1 MRITLLETS
10 IVILRN
16 SFKEKLYN
24 NIMNLNLPKTNFTK
38 VSDITIPDIFN
49 RRMKTGVESLDEIFG
64 QGILPGSSFTVTAK
78 AGCGKTTFLL
88 QLFEALALNGY
99 NVAYASGEENKYQLA
114 FNCKRLNVCNI
125 NIANETDIETL
136 CEVTQSYDALV
147 IDSFQSLTSDKKL
160 NSRQLEA
167 LAITKLVKAAKDNE
181 CALFFIMHLT
191 KGGVLK
197 GGTLIPHT
205 VDVNMEIYLDEEQMD
220 LNAKTI
226 SFSKN
231 RFGPCI
237 EYSALL
243 TGRGFMFNGIKQE
256 VKIPSKSE
264 RNLERMNQVLEM
276 NDPPYITKIRVMDE
290 LGISPAQAYTLLKEM
305 CERNKIK
312 KFGRGD
318 SAIYKVVPEIS
329 LETLV
334 RPARLSN
341 MSEAIVVGPV
351 HDLKDMQDEYNAA

>member
-1 MRITLLETS
+1 MKITFQGTL
-10 IVILRN
+10 IVILR
-16 SFKEKLYN
+16 SLYKEQPYN
-24 NIMNLNLPKTNFTK
+24 NTMNLNLPKSTFQK
-38 VSDITIPDIFN
+38 VSDITVPDIFN
-49 RRMKTGVESLDEIFG
+49 RRMKTGVETLDEIFG

-114 FNCKRLNVCNI
+114 FNCNRLNVRNV
-125 NIANETDIETL
+125 NIANETDIDTL

-147 IDSFQSLTSDKKL
+147 IDSFQALTSTQKL

-191 KGGVLK
+191 KGGILK

-205 VDVNMEIYLDEEQMD
+205 VDVNMEIFLDEEQMD
-220 LNAKTI
+220 LNAKVI

-231 RFGPCI
+231 RFGPCM

-243 TGRGFMFNGIKQE
+243 TGKGFVFNGVKEE
-256 VKIPSKSE
+256 VKIPSKAE
-264 RNLERMNQVLEM
+264 RNKERMNQVLEM
-276 NDPPYITKIRVMDE
+276 NEPPHITKTRVMEE
-290 LGISPAQAYTLLKEM
+290 LEISPAQAYTLLKEM
-305 CERNKIK
+305 CDKNLIK

-318 SAIYKVVPEIS
+318 SAVYKVVNVKPV
-329 LETLV
+329 TLQIPGFV
-334 RPARLSN
+334 N
-341 MSEAIVVGPV
+341 MSDIVDSIVIDNPS
-351 HDLKDMQDEYNAA
+351 

>member
-1 MRITLLETS
+1 
-10 IVILRN
+10 
-16 SFKEKLYN
+16 
-24 NIMNLNLPKTNFTK
+24 MNLNLEKSKFQK
-38 VSDITIPDIFN
+38 VSDIMIPDIFN
-49 RRMKTGVESLDEIFG
+49 RRMKTNVATLDEIFG

-114 FNCKRLNVCNI
+114 FNCNRLNVRNV

-147 IDSFQSLTSDKKL
+147 IDSFQALTSDKKL

-167 LAITKLVKAAKDNE
+167 MAITKLVKAAKDNE
-181 CALFFIMHLT
+181 CTLFFIMHLT

-205 VDVNMEIYLDEEQMD
+205 VDVNMEIYLDEDMLD
-220 LNAKTI
+220 LNAKII

-231 RFGPCI
+231 RFGPCM

-243 TGRGFMFNGIKQE
+243 TGTGFQFNGIKEE
-256 VKIPSKSE
+256 VKVPTKAE
-264 RNLERMNQVLEM
+264 RNEERMKQVLEM
-276 NDPPYITKIRVMDE
+276 NEPPHITKDRVMEE
-290 LGISPAQAYTLLKEM
+290 LGISPAMVYTLLKDM
-305 CERNKIK
+305 CDKTLIK

-318 SAIYKVVPEIS
+318 EAVYKVVPKIS
-329 LETLV
+329 VETFV
-334 RPARLSN
+334 SPAKLSN
-341 MSEAIVVGPV
+341 MSEAIVVGPI
-351 HDLKDMQDEYNAA
+351 HEFKDVSDEYKAA

>member
-1 MRITLLETS
+1 
-10 IVILRN
+10 
-16 SFKEKLYN
+16 
-24 NIMNLNLPKTNFTK
+24 MNLNLEKSKFQK
-38 VSDITIPDIFN
+38 VSDIMIPDIFN
-49 RRMKTGVESLDEIFG
+49 RRMKTNVATLDEIFG

-114 FNCKRLNVCNI
+114 FNCNRLNVRNV

-147 IDSFQSLTSDKKL
+147 IDSFQALTSDKKL

-167 LAITKLVKAAKDNE
+167 MAITKLVKAAKDNE

-220 LNAKTI
+220 LNAKVI

-231 RFGPCI
+231 RFGPCM
-237 EYSALL
+237 EYSAIL
-243 TGRGFMFNGIKQE
+243 TGTGFKFNGIKE
-256 VKIPSKSE
+256 EIKIPSKAE
-264 RNLERMNQVLEM
+264 RNQERMQQVLDMAE
-276 NDPPYITKIRVMDE
+276 PPYITKVRVMDE
-290 LGISPAQAYTLLKEM
+290 LGISPSQAYTLLKEM

-318 SAIYKVVPEIS
+318 DAVYKVVPTIS

-341 MSEAIVVGPV
+341 MSESIVVGPV
-351 HDLKDMQDEYNAA
+351 HNLIGMLDDYNAAW